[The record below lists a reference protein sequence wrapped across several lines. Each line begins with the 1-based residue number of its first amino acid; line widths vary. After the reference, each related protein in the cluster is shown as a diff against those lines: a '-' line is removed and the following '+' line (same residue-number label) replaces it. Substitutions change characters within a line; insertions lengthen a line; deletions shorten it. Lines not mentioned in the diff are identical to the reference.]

1 MKQPT
6 RENEVLAMLADIIG
20 EASLRELCRRL
31 GGTPIYLPREP
42 QRFKRNL
49 RIKRRYGELLETTQ
63 PLIMS
68 RIYSALHS
76 EFHLSETQLRR
87 IIAG

>member
-1 MKQPT
+1 MRQPT

-49 RIKRRYGELLETTQ
+49 RIKRRYGRLLETTH
-63 PLIMS
+63 PLVMS
-68 RIYSALHS
+68 NIYSVLRR

-87 IIAG
+87 ILSE